1 MLLSTL
7 LLLAGCAGGN
17 PSSSETKPNPSSS
30 DSASSVSSSSPSSST
45 TTETSTSS
53 SVELTA
59 EERFKA
65 NFEAYKKNTLANEPL
80 ATSASYQE
88 GENAFTA
95 SFFKNQV
102 VQHNPGNVTLVRS
115 IEGNSFL
122 EFRFSGDEL
131 VDFAKTEM
139 NDATKKEFQQKTSLL
154 LVNNVYGLSA
164 NLGVLEAFA
173 KGGEG
178 KTYAYEN
185 DVFTLT
191 EKGAEEGVVVEKKF
205 EATILNEAIVKLV
218 TTTSTFASEADT
230 TPASTSSSTYEWK
243 KEGVKEENPN
253 AVLEDNYCFKDIQA
267 TLVSEDGHYY
277 VGNSYAVKFASS
289 KNPKASTLVDAIIS
303 TIADDNEY
311 VQYNARTNQFK
322 ILKAGTVDIPFISAH
337 GISGTLP
344 ITTEDKPING
354 ISLNQEDKEVVAGS
368 SVSLSASILP
378 ATAKNL
384 YTAEITSG
392 SEFATLTGNATDG
405 YTLQVKEDAAAG
417 SQIVVTFTSTQSK
430 ADGSKAVASNTFT
443 VKAKSTGGIASL
455 VLGNWESGGFYG
467 TLTLKF
473 NEDRTGKVHYFSP
486 DDGTETY
493 FQFTWNNATEAALA
507 DEGSFI
513 EVDESGT
520 PVEGSWFILSSFVYA
535 DSKITLTMELDGIG
549 PETPVEFTKVV
560 SVSDLGGGIT
570 Y

>member
-1 MLLSTL
+1 MLLSSL
-7 LLLAGCAGGN
+7 LLLVGCTGGN
-17 PSSSETKPNPSSS
+17 PSSSETKPNPSTN
-30 DSASSVSSSSPSSST
+30 DSASSSSSDLPTSSSKS
-45 TTETSTSS
+45 STSS
-53 SVELTA
+53 TVELTA

-65 NFEAYKKNTLANEPL
+65 HFETYKKNTIANEPL

-88 GENAFTA
+88 GENIFSA

-102 VQHNPGNVTLVRS
+102 VQHNPGNITLIRS
-115 IEGNSFL
+115 IEGDSFL
-122 EFRFSGDEL
+122 EFRFEGDEL

-139 NDATKKEFQQKTSLL
+139 SDATKKEFQQKTSLL
-154 LVNNVYGLSA
+154 LVNNAYGLSA
-164 NLGVLEAFA
+164 NLAVLDDFA

-191 EKGAEEGVVVEKKF
+191 EKATEEGTVVEKKF
-205 EATILNEAIVKLV
+205 EATILDEAIVKLV
-218 TTTSTFASEADT
+218 TTTSTFASEADS
-230 TPASTSSSTYEWK
+230 TPASTSSSSYEWK
-243 KEGVKEENPN
+243 KEGAKVENPE
-253 AVLEDNYCFKDIQA
+253 AVLEENYCFKDIQA
-267 TLVSEDGHYY
+267 TLVSEDGRYL
-277 VGNSYAVKFASS
+277 VGNSYAVKFAST

-303 TIADDNEY
+303 TIGEDNEY

-322 ILKAGTVDIPFISAH
+322 ILKAGEVDIPFVSAH
-337 GISGTLP
+337 GVSGSLH
-344 ITTEDKPING
+344 IVTEDKPING
-354 ISLNQEDKEVVAGS
+354 IRLNQEDKEVVAGS
-368 SVSLSASILP
+368 SVSLSATILP
-378 ATAKNL
+378 MTAKNL

-417 SQIVVTFTSTQSK
+417 SKIVVTFTSIQSK

-443 VKAKSTGGIASL
+443 VKAKSTGGITSL
-455 VLGNWESGGFYG
+455 ILGNWESDGFYG
-467 TLTLKF
+467 VLSLKF
-473 NEDRTGKVHYFSP
+473 KEDRTGTVHYFSP
-486 DDGTETY
+486 DDGTEAY

-513 EVDESGT
+513 EVNEDGA
-520 PVEGSWFILSSFVYA
+520 PVEDSWFILSSLVYT
-535 DSKITLTMELDGIG
+535 DSKITLTMELAGIG
-549 PETPVEFTKVV
+549 EETPVEFIKVV